1 MKKTIS
7 DRECDDAKQLIE
19 KLDLKYNITFLH
31 WWKQDKTFKLI
42 IVIDNY
48 NSLDKKQIK
57 NDISKEISNIGITS
71 FDSSDCE
78 PSDSSILEKP
88 LRGLMSMPSK
98 EFLKIEFENSS
109 VNGLQIDHAVILRA

>member
-48 NSLDKKQIK
+48 NSLDK
-57 NDISKEISNIGITS
+57 SK
-71 FDSSDCE
+71 
-78 PSDSSILEKP
+78 
-88 LRGLMSMPSK
+88 
-98 EFLKIEFENSS
+98 
-109 VNGLQIDHAVILRA
+109 